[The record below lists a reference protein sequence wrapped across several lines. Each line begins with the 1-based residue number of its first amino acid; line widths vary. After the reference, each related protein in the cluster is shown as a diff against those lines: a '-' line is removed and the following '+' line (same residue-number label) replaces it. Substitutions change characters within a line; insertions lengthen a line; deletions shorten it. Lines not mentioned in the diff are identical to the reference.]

1 MQNRHLLLALPLAA
15 VMSLPVLAQD
25 QTKDTQKSDQ
35 TTNQTQPQSQT
46 PSQTTSDQQSSQQT
60 QATSTQSSERPPLQ
74 LEQKEGFWGKVNP
87 FARKKY
93 VRKQLT
99 PVVGRVNELDELT
112 ASNSKMIKDVDSRA
126 QEGIRMASLKANEAD
141 THALD
146 ATNRANQAH
155 ETASQTNNR
164 LQNVEKVVS
173 NIDQYQRIQDTEI
186 RFRPGQLALSDKA
199 KAALDE
205 LAVPLKQQKGYV
217 VEVQGFSSSKGQA
230 GIQSSQKMADAVVR
244 YLVLQHDVPVYRI
257 FTVGMGNA
265 PVKTA
270 AETTGQQRKRLRGG
284 RVEIALLRN
293 NLSDLESAQ
302 AGAAPPSSPTGQESA
317 APATSANPSM
327 QQEQVPPNA
336 PPAAQHPKVESQT
349 PPKEQA
355 PTAPP
360 K

>member
-1 MQNRHLLLALPLAA
+1 
-15 VMSLPVLAQD
+15 
-25 QTKDTQKSDQ
+25 
-35 TTNQTQPQSQT
+35 
-46 PSQTTSDQQSSQQT
+46 
-60 QATSTQSSERPPLQ
+60 
-74 LEQKEGFWGKVNP
+74 
-87 FARKKY
+87 
-93 VRKQLT
+93 
-99 PVVGRVNELDELT
+99 
-112 ASNSKMIKDVDSRA
+112 
-126 QEGIRMASLKANEAD
+126 
-141 THALD
+141 
-146 ATNRANQAH
+146 
-155 ETASQTNNR
+155 

-302 AGAAPPSSPTGQESA
+302 AGAAPSSATGQESA
-317 APATSANPSM
+317 VPATSANPSM